1 MIGKTLADGLNS
13 YIHIAN
19 EFYENFN
26 ALNFAVG
33 IASAINSWFRNV
45 DWEGIGQYLANKLN
59 FLGDMLYGFATTLD
73 WETMKNSI
81 QTALNAAFEKIDV
94 EKIKTS
100 IGMLVNDAVEF
111 LKNIDWYQIG
121 YTVGEMLSEVD
132 WLGIL
137 IDVKDNVIWP
147 AVKGFFDGIMSDGQN
162 SLLGWLGKIRSFF
175 STEYGPAIGLAMALF
190 IGPALKILS
199 AAYTPAM
206 IGWFTEAAQNA
217 RANHTTFLGSVFS
230 SLGFSVKKF
239 AKGLGNLFQ
248 PIKDFFTV
256 TLPAIFQSP
265 DYFGTG
271 MGAFFDDMGAAISS
285 VNPIV

>member
-1 MIGKTLADGLNS
+1 MIGKTLADGLNA

-19 EFYENFN
+19 EFYETFN

-33 IASAINSWFRNV
+33 IANAINSWFRNV
-45 DWEGIGQYLANKLN
+45 DWEGIGTYLANKLN
-59 FLGDMLYGFATTLD
+59 FLGDILYGFATTLD

-81 QTALNAAFEKIDV
+81 QTALNTAFEKLDV
-94 EKIKTS
+94 EKIKGA
-100 IGMLVNDAVEF
+100 IGKLIGDAVDF
-111 LKNIDWYQIG
+111 LENIDWYEIG

-137 IDVKDNVIWP
+137 IDVKNNVIWP

-162 SLLGWLGKIRSFF
+162 NLLGWLGKIRTFF
-175 STEYGPAIGLAMALF
+175 STDYGPAIGAAIALF
-190 IGPALKILS
+190 VAPALKILS

-217 RANHTTFLGSVFS
+217 RAEHTTFLGSVFS
-230 SLGFSVKKF
+230 SLGFSIKKF
-239 AKGLGNLFQ
+239 AKGLGNLFA
-248 PIKDFFTV
+248 PIKDFFTI
-256 TLPAIFQSP
+256 TLPEIFKSP
-265 DYFGTG
+265 TYFGDG
-271 MGAFFDDMGAAISS
+271 MSAFFTDMGSAISS